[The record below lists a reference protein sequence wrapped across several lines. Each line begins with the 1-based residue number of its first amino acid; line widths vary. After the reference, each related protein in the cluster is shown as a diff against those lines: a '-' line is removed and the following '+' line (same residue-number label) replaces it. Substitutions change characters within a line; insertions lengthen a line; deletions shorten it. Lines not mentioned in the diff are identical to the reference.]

1 MKMLQCVLRRRKR
14 IDISEFPSPSVKIAK
29 HFHKRSVKVG
39 VGYGKM
45 KTVTVC
51 GKQENMSRLTLSE
64 RIVIECGIY
73 QKLSLGKIAKKI
85 GKTTECVSREIRA
98 NRTIAPGEHH
108 FGKDCHYAGEC
119 KTKGLCGKDGCS
131 RRCVTCREYDCRELC
146 TRYNNTP
153 CVVLSKP
160 PYVCNVCVRRR
171 KCKADRAYYNAQ
183 QADAM

>member
-14 IDISEFPSPSVKIAK
+14 IDISEFPLPSVKIAK

-64 RIVIECGIY
+64 RIVIECRIY

-131 RRCVTCREYDCRELC
+131 RRCVTGLC
-146 TRYNNTP
+146 
-153 CVVLSKP
+153 
-160 PYVCNVCVRRR
+160 
-171 KCKADRAYYNAQ
+171 Q
-183 QADAM
+183 

>member
-1 MKMLQCVLRRRKR
+1 
-14 IDISEFPSPSVKIAK
+14 
-29 HFHKRSVKVG
+29 
-39 VGYGKM
+39 
-45 KTVTVC
+45 
-51 GKQENMSRLTLSE
+51 MSRLSLSE

-85 GKTTECVSREIRA
+85 GKTTECVSRKIRA

-146 TRYNNTP
+146 TRYNKPLALYFPNRRMFAMFVCGEENAKQIELTTM
-153 CVVLSKP
+153 LSKQMQWQSGDIP
-160 PYVCNVCVRRR
+160 TPEARYKPVVKTLKNLINWFHR
-171 KCKADRAYYNAQ
+171 
-183 QADAM
+183 